1 MANEHNE
8 AGTSVHEGEPTA
20 QIIERSPAALD
31 AVKGAIARH
40 VGVTTAVLADV
51 LATTLDGF
59 AEPRTQDPEL
69 AMRRLGY
76 LVETLV
82 GAAAGAVIGRV
93 TSATLRSLGSEVA
106 PVLENQLRAA
116 LRRIGPGQKTQSAE
130 ALTPELPA
138 FVDSSTARPFAE
150 ELAVRLH
157 RRLAH
162 ASRDHHQVL
171 TRIASAVPAERAATF
186 LATLASLD
194 EDPMLAHLWSEH
206 LLIAWQ
212 CYAAAISDAHDAVP
226 AIPPALAS
234 SASCE
239 TWRAWLRRV
248 RGERVAAEAVASGDS
263 RSSADS
269 DGASSSSSDSATGA
283 TPSGGAVSV
292 RTTTPATLRGPNR
305 TTRAL
310 TSSRAAR

>member
-1 MANEHNE
+1 M
-8 AGTSVHEGEPTA
+8 
-20 QIIERSPAALD
+20 SPVELD
-31 AVKGAIARH
+31 TVEGAIARH
-40 VGVTTAVLADV
+40 VGVTTAVLAHV
-51 LATTLDGF
+51 LATTLGDF
-59 AEPRTQDPEL
+59 EEPRTQNPEL
-69 AMRRLGY
+69 AMHRLGY

-93 TSATLRSLGSEVA
+93 ASATLRSLGREVA
-106 PVLENQLRAA
+106 PALENQLRAA

-171 TRIASAVPAERAATF
+171 IRIASAVPAERTATF

-234 SASCE
+234 TASCE

-248 RGERVAAEAVASGDS
+248 RGERITAKPVAAPSGDYIM
-263 RSSADS
+263 
-269 DGASSSSSDSATGA
+269 
-283 TPSGGAVSV
+283 AV
-292 RTTTPATLRGPNR
+292 G
-305 TTRAL
+305 
-310 TSSRAAR
+310 

>member
-1 MANEHNE
+1 M
-8 AGTSVHEGEPTA
+8 
-20 QIIERSPAALD
+20 SPVELD
-31 AVKGAIARH
+31 TVEGAIARH
-40 VGVTTAVLADV
+40 VGVTTAVLAHV
-51 LATTLDGF
+51 LATTLGGF
-59 AEPRTQDPEL
+59 EEPRTRNPEL
-69 AMRRLGY
+69 AMHRLGY

-93 TSATLRSLGSEVA
+93 ASATLRSLGREVA
-106 PVLENQLRAA
+106 PVLEHRLRAA
-116 LRRIGPGQKTQSAE
+116 LRRIGPGQKPQSAE

-171 TRIASAVPAERAATF
+171 TQIASVVPAERTATF
-186 LATLASLD
+186 LATLTSLD

-212 CYAAAISDAHDAVP
+212 CYAAAICDAHDAVP

-234 SASCE
+234 TASCE

-248 RGERVAAEAVASGDS
+248 RGERIAAKPVAAPSGDYIM
-263 RSSADS
+263 
-269 DGASSSSSDSATGA
+269 
-283 TPSGGAVSV
+283 AV
-292 RTTTPATLRGPNR
+292 G
-305 TTRAL
+305 
-310 TSSRAAR
+310 